1 MRALALGALLALAGP
16 AGAQTIAPFAGEHAD
31 FTRIVLRIPPG
42 TGWALTPEGR
52 ERAFTLTAE
61 GARYDLARLFQRIPR
76 LRLAEASAAG
86 PVLNLALACDCPIRA
101 WEERPGLV
109 ILDITD
115 APPEGAPPPSPPAVP
130 RRVPPPDPI
139 AAGRAAGAALART
152 LPQPAP
158 PEAPAP
164 EADPRLET
172 LAQDLG
178 RSIAAAAGQGLLDV
192 AADHAAPGQG
202 VLPDTPLPD
211 MPPNIRIA
219 TVLDRPDPDAPPVA
233 APPALCNGSELLDR
247 LLGHDPARFTE
258 DLGRLTRALY
268 GEFDQPD
275 PQSQLELIGVYLS
288 AGFGAEARALIDN
301 SPDPVAGRDFALGTA
316 DVLEDRASNSRMR
329 LAQAID
335 CGGAASVMA
344 VLAGADA
351 TAIRQNAD
359 QLALTFSTL
368 PASMRGLIGLRL
380 AEALVDAGA
389 LDAARIVADALQRS
403 DWVSPGALALVEARL
418 DRARGLP
425 GDAALRLAHEG
436 DASSDTVQT
445 RLDLALQTEAPVPPE
460 YIAGA
465 EALAAT
471 ARDEPTG
478 PELMAAVI
486 RLNARS
492 GAMTDAF
499 AALDRLESWMSGTG
513 ENRRLLGDLRDEVW
527 AAMASNGT
535 DLGLVEAVLSREDWR
550 DPALLPQ
557 TRRALAARLLDLRLA
572 TPVEALV
579 GTLDDP
585 EARVLRARA
594 ALDGGDGT
602 AALALLG
609 EDDSEAA
616 RLVRAAALERIGQ
629 HRAAGDEF
637 ATLGD
642 TGAETRAA
650 ILDSDW
656 RRVEGLAAAQ
666 EAPAPASELG
676 PLLGRPPGHAEIALT
691 RPDDAPPPVDATDP
705 ATPASG
711 LPADAVPAEAAP
723 SPPPDPGAVFDRL
736 GLVRRSSTLL
746 AESERLR
753 GALAPLVQAAP

>member
-1 MRALALGALLALAGP
+1 MRALALAAFLALAGP
-16 AGAQTIAPFAGEHAD
+16 AGAQTVAPVAGEHGD

-42 TGWALTPEGR
+42 TGWTLTPEGR
-52 ERAFTLTAE
+52 ARQLTIAAG
-61 GARYDLARLFQRIPR
+61 GARFDLARLFQRIPR
-76 LRLAEASAAG
+76 TRLAGASTEG
-86 PVLNLALACDCPIRA
+86 PVLNLELGCDCPIRA
-101 WEERPGLV
+101 WEDRPGLV

-115 APPEGAPPPSPPAVP
+115 APPVAVPPPPPVSP
-130 RRVPPPDPI
+130 RRVPPPDPVVT
-139 AAGRAAGAALART
+139 GRAAGAALARA
-152 LPQPAP
+152 LPPP
-158 PEAPAP
+158 TSPEAPAV

-178 RSIAAAAGQGLLDV
+178 RSLAAAAGQGLLDV
-192 AADHAAPGQG
+192 AADHAALDQG
-202 VLPDTPLPD
+202 ILPDAPLPG
-211 MPPNIRIA
+211 MPANMRIA
-219 TVLDRPDPDAPPVA
+219 TVLDRPDPDAPPQ
-233 APPALCNGSELLDR
+233 APMPATCNGSDLLDR
-247 LLGHDPARFTE
+247 LLAHDPAHFTE
-258 DLGRLTRALY
+258 DLGRLTRALF

-275 PQSQLELIGVYLS
+275 AQIQLELIGLYLS

-301 SPDPVAGRDFALGTA
+301 SPDPVAGRDFALGAA
-316 DVLEDRASNSRMR
+316 DVFEDRASNSRMR
-329 LAQAID
+329 LAQAIE

-344 VLAGADA
+344 VLAGAEA
-351 TAIRQNAD
+351 EAVRRNAD
-359 QLALTFSTL
+359 QLALTFSAL
-368 PASMRGLIGLRL
+368 PAALRGLIGLRL
-380 AEALVDAGA
+380 AEALIDAGA

-403 DWVSPGALALVEARL
+403 DWVSAGALALVEARL
-418 DRARGLP
+418 DRARGLA
-425 GDAALRLAHEG
+425 GDAALRLDHEG

-445 RLDLALQTEAPVPPE
+445 RLDLALQTEAPLPADYV
-460 YIAGA
+460 ANA

-471 ARDEPTG
+471 ARNDPTG

-492 GAMTDAF
+492 GTMIDAF

-527 AAMASNGT
+527 AAMAANGT

-550 DPALLPQ
+550 DPALQPP

-579 GTLDDP
+579 GALDDP

-594 ALDGGDGT
+594 ALEGGDGT

-609 EDDSEAA
+609 DDDSAA
-616 RLVRAAALERIGQ
+616 GRLVRASALERIGQ

-650 ILDSDW
+650 ILDADW
-656 RRVEGLAAAQ
+656 RRVEGLATAQ
-666 EAPAPASELG
+666 ESPAPAADLG

-691 RPDDAPPPVDATDP
+691 LPDPAAADGPSADAPA
-705 ATPASG
+705 
-711 LPADAVPAEAAP
+711 AAP
-723 SPPPDPGAVFDRL
+723 SDGAATPETSVDPGAVFDRL

-753 GALAPLVQAAP
+753 GALAPLVQPVP